1 MKILITGGN
10 GFIARSLFEKFKDKY
25 TTISYNSKEL
35 NLLDSDRVFECLK
48 NGRFDV
54 VIHTATYDCAPSF
67 STKDPTKVLENNLR
81 MFFNIARC
89 KEYFGKMIYFGSGA
103 EFSRENWMPKMNEGY
118 FDEYVPSDQYGF
130 SKYIMNQHTE
140 LSSNIYNLRLF
151 GVFGE
156 YDDWRYRFIPNVCA
170 RVVLDLPI
178 TINQNVF
185 FDYMYIDDLVRI
197 VDWFIINNPND
208 NTYNICTGKINDLKT
223 IAEKVLK
230 ISEKNLK
237 IEVKK
242 EGIGK
247 EYSGDNSKLLKEIK
261 GFEFTPMD
269 ESIKSLLD
277 WHTENKEV
285 ILKSEWKFQ

>member
-10 GFIARSLFEKFKDKY
+10 GFIARSLFEKFNDKY
-25 TTISYNSKEL
+25 ITISYNSKEL

-118 FDEYVPSDQYGF
+118 FD
-130 SKYIMNQHTE
+130 
-140 LSSNIYNLRLF
+140 
-151 GVFGE
+151 E